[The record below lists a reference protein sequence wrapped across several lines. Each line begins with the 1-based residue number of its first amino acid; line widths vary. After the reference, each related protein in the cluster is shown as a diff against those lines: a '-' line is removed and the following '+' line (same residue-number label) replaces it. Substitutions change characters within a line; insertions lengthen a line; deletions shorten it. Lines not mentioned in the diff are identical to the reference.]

1 MGTVIVVVSG
11 KGGTGKTT
19 TVGAVASC
27 LASRGHRT
35 LCVDCDV
42 GLKNLD
48 LNLGLTGVS
57 LADFTDVFDGKSELG
72 EAVTAHPEIE
82 NLYFLS
88 APANI
93 SPEEIDGEKM
103 AEFVKQAREEF
114 EYCFIDAPAGIGAG
128 FRLASIEADMAIV
141 VATGDAAGL
150 RDAQRTVAEL
160 RKSGIEN
167 VRLVINRLNKKFY
180 NKLQSTIDDVIDM
193 IGARLIGVVS
203 EEKAVMIA
211 GSEETPLILCD
222 SNTAMRQLNRI
233 SFRIEGYDVPL
244 GKIK

>member
-35 LCVDCDV
+35 LCIDCDV

-48 LNLGLTGVS
+48 LNLGLTGIS
-57 LADFTDVFDGKSELG
+57 LVDFTDVLDGKIELG

-82 NLYFLS
+82 NLFFLS
-88 APANI
+88 APTNI
-93 SPEEIDGEKM
+93 SPEDIDTGKM
-103 AEFVKQAREEF
+103 AELAAKAREDYEF
-114 EYCFIDAPAGIGAG
+114 TFVDAPAGIGPG
-128 FRLASIEADMAIV
+128 FRLAVTGADMAVV
-141 VATGDAAGL
+141 VATGDAPGL

-160 RKSGIEN
+160 RSRGIEN
-167 VRLVINRLNKKFY
+167 VRLVINRLKPRFY
-180 NKLQSTIDDVIDM
+180 KELKNTIDDVIDM
-193 IGARLIGVVS
+193 VGARLIGVVS
-203 EEKAVMIA
+203 EEEDVMLA
-211 GSEETPLILCD
+211 GSREIPLVLCD
-222 SNTAMRQLNRI
+222 SNPAMRQLNRI
-233 SFRIEGYDVPL
+233 SFRIEGFDVPL

>member
-35 LCVDCDV
+35 LCIDCDV

-48 LNLGLTGVS
+48 LNLGLTGIS
-57 LADFTDVFDGKSELG
+57 LVDFTDVLDGKMELD
-72 EAVTAHPEIE
+72 EAVMPHPEIE

-88 APANI
+88 APSNI
-93 SPEEIDGEKM
+93 SPEDIDTGKM
-103 AEFVKQAREEF
+103 AELTNRAREEY
-114 EYCFIDAPAGIGAG
+114 EYTFIDAPAGIGPG
-128 FRLASIEADMAIV
+128 FRLAVTGADMALV
-141 VATGDAAGL
+141 VATGDAPGL

-160 RKSGIEN
+160 RSRGIEN
-167 VRLVINRLNKKFY
+167 VRLVINRLKPRFY
-180 NKLQSTIDDVIDM
+180 KELRNTIDDVIDTV
-193 IGARLIGVVS
+193 GARLIGVVS
-203 EEKAVMIA
+203 EEEKVMLA
-211 GSEETPLILCD
+211 GSQETPLVLCD
-222 SNTAMRQLNRI
+222 TNPAMRQLNRI
-233 SFRIEGYDVPL
+233 SFRIEGFDIPL

>member
-35 LCVDCDV
+35 LCIDCDV

-48 LNLGLTGVS
+48 LNLGLTGIS
-57 LADFTDVFDGKSELG
+57 LVDFTDVLDGKMPLE

-88 APANI
+88 APANT
-93 SPEEIDGEKM
+93 SPEEIDTGKM
-103 AEFVKQAREEF
+103 AELTKQAREEY
-114 EYCFIDAPAGIGAG
+114 EYCFIDAPAGIGPG
-128 FRLASIEADMAIV
+128 FRLAATDADMALV

-160 RKSGIEN
+160 RSRGMEN
-167 VRLVINRLNKKFY
+167 VRLVINRLSRKFY
-180 NKLQSTIDDVIDM
+180 NKLQNTIDDVIDM
-193 IGARLIGVVS
+193 VGARLIGVVS
-203 EEKAVMIA
+203 EENAVMMA
-211 GSEETPLILCD
+211 GSCEIPLVLCN
-222 SNTAMRQLNRI
+222 SNPAMRQLNRI
-233 SFRIEGYDVPL
+233 SFRIEGFDIPL

>member
-35 LCVDCDV
+35 LCIDCDV

-48 LNLGLTGVS
+48 LNLGLTGIS
-57 LADFTDVFDGKSELG
+57 LVDFTDVFDGKIELS

-88 APANI
+88 APTNI
-93 SPEEIDGEKM
+93 SPEDIDTDKM
-103 AEFVKQAREEF
+103 AALANQAREEY
-114 EYCFIDAPAGIGAG
+114 EYTFIDAPAGIGPG
-128 FRLASIEADMAIV
+128 FRLAVMGADMAVV
-141 VATGDAAGL
+141 VATGDAPGL

-160 RKSGIEN
+160 RSRGIEN
-167 VRLVINRLNKKFY
+167 VRLVINRLKPRFY
-180 NKLQSTIDDVIDM
+180 KELRNTIDDVIDM
-193 IGARLIGVVS
+193 VGARLIGVVS
-203 EEKAVMIA
+203 EEEDVMLA
-211 GSEETPLILCD
+211 GSKETPLVLCD
-222 SNTAMRQLNRI
+222 SNPAMRQLNRI
-233 SFRIEGYDVPL
+233 SFRIEGFDVPL